1 MERKKLLLDVD
12 EVICFSG
19 FLEAVNDFMDTNYE
33 IDDFTDYYIDEVVIP
48 KDRFDEF
55 NRFVNNRN
63 LYENVHILPGA
74 IDTIKRL
81 NEEYDIYICSSC
93 VNDFDVNG
101 SGRIF
106 ADKYN
111 FLIRTLPFLNPK
123 KFIFTSVKNMFKADI
138 QIDDRIANF
147 DTDIETKIL
156 FPSYHNKDVLDDEL
170 LEKGIL
176 RVGYD
181 WRSGWQEI
189 ETLLNSKEFNSGKQ
203 KNLKNKKNSI
213 NFF

>member
-1 MERKKLLLDVD
+1 MKKILLDVD

-19 FLEAVNDFMDTNYE
+19 FLEAVNDFMSTNYE

-48 KDRFDEF
+48 KERFNEF
-55 NRFVNNRN
+55 NGFVNDRN
-63 LYENVHILPGA
+63 LYENAHILPGA

-111 FLIRTLPFLNPK
+111 FLIRMFPFLDPK
-123 KFIFTSVKNMFKADI
+123 HFIFTSVKNMFKADI
-138 QIDDRIANF
+138 QIDDRVDNF
-147 DTDIETKIL
+147 DTDIEIKIL
-156 FPSYHNKDVLDDEL
+156 FPSYHNKDVSDDEL

-176 RVGYD
+176 RAGYD
-181 WRSGWQEI
+181 WRSGWQEV
-189 ETLLNSKEFNSGKQ
+189 ETLLLNSKEFTSDKQ
-203 KNLKNKKNSI
+203 KILKK
-213 NFF
+213 

>member
-1 MERKKLLLDVD
+1 MKKILLDVD

-19 FLEAVNDFMDTNYE
+19 FLEAVNDFMSTNYE

-48 KDRFDEF
+48 KERFNEF
-55 NRFVNNRN
+55 NGFVNDRN
-63 LYENVHILPGA
+63 LYENAHILPGA

-111 FLIRTLPFLNPK
+111 FLIRTFPFLDPK
-123 KFIFTSVKNMFKADI
+123 HFIFTSVKNMLKADI
-138 QIDDRIANF
+138 QIDDRVDNF
-147 DTDIETKIL
+147 DTDIEIKIL
-156 FPSYHNKDVLDDEL
+156 FPSYHNKDVSDDEL

-176 RVGYD
+176 RAGYD
-181 WRSGWQEI
+181 WRSGWQEV
-189 ETLLNSKEFNSGKQ
+189 ETLLLNSKEFTSDKQ
-203 KNLKNKKNSI
+203 KILKK
-213 NFF
+213 